1 MGGRTGQRPAARV
14 AKAWTTRGHHWPTV
28 EQVRA
33 ELLESAM
40 FDFDDGATLV
50 VDAEADIDLDF
61 ERPFRALPD
70 EENVIRGR
78 GRRAR

>member
-1 MGGRTGQRPAARV
+1 
-14 AKAWTTRGHHWPTV
+14 
-28 EQVRA
+28 
-33 ELLESAM
+33 M